1 MEYYNTNKNIVIEF
15 YTKVIKQKD
24 SDIANKII
32 KDDYIQHSP
41 SIGTGKAGFMKFL
54 NYLKKLPD
62 PQNETKPFFRFICDD
77 DFVAA
82 HLSIEFMGQQTAVID
97 LFRLEDGKLAE
108 HWDAS
113 EQIPEIKDGQ
123 QQTVVEGPATIE
135 QPEMT
140 NRNKAIVV
148 SYLKDV
154 LIGKKNQWAKYVA
167 GNIIQHNPDFPY
179 GIDALKEYCQSLE
192 IVELS
197 RVIGE
202 GNFVITQSKGI
213 LDNSP
218 FAIYDIY
225 RLENEMIVE
234 HWNVKQEI
242 PDRLAHANGM
252 L

>member
-1 MEYYNTNKNIVIEF
+1 MEQHNRNKSTVINF

-24 SDIANKII
+24 SNLADKII
-32 KDDYIQHSP
+32 KDDYIQHNP
-41 SIGTGKAGFMKFL
+41 IVGTGKAGFFEFL
-54 NYLKKLPD
+54 NYLKKLPE
-62 PQNETKPFFRFICDD
+62 PQNKSTPFFRFICND
-77 DFVAA
+77 DFVAV
-82 HLSIEFMGQQTAVID
+82 HLSIEFMGQQTAVVD

-113 EQIPEIKDGQ
+113 EQIPEIKAGKHA
-123 QQTVVEGPATIE
+123 VVEGPTAIE

-140 NRNKAIVV
+140 KMNMAVV
-148 SYLKDV
+148 RSYFRDV
-154 LIGKKNQWAKYVA
+154 LIGKKNEWSKYVTDD
-167 GNIIQHNPDFPY
+167 IIQHNPDFSD
-179 GIDALKEYCQSLE
+179 GIDALKEYYQSLK
-192 IVELS
+192 ITDLY

-213 LDNSP
+213 RNNSS

-225 RLENEMIVE
+225 RLENKMIVE

-242 PDRLAHANGM
+242 PEELAHANGM